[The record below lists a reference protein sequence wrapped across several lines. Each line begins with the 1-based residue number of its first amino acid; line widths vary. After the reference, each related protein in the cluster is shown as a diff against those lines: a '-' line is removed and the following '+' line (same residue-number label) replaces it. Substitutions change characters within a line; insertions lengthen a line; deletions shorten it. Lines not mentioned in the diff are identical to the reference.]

1 MIRNS
6 AGLGPGERQKRSFN
20 VRFTFTPAYSTT
32 LGRCASGR
40 LAPSDPRSM
49 WRSAVWPPWLANVLG
64 FHTGCRSLS
73 RVAQTG
79 GLYRPF
85 RGGIPVVERSTTFP
99 RETYTDT
106 PPFAASR
113 RDARP
118 HPELNQCHVTTPR
131 RRTDEVRSSRA
142 SRLED
147 SQSDASRVRI
157 ACNFT
162 SSCT

>member
-1 MIRNS
+1 MLYWGEGLVRFIKGIKPLETRHYWRLGPMIRNS

-85 RGGIPVVERSTTFP
+85 RGGIHIFERSTSFP

-106 PPFAASR
+106 PAVCGVATRRSAAPETQPLSR
-113 RDARP
+113 DHAP
-118 HPELNQCHVTTPR
+118 LPK
-131 RRTDEVRSSRA
+131 RT
-142 SRLED
+142 
-147 SQSDASRVRI
+147 
-157 ACNFT
+157 
-162 SSCT
+162 